1 MVKFFNENNNVKKS
15 NKNDINHLIEM
26 VSKENMDIE
35 EVIEKNK
42 DEILNALPL
51 KDHDDF
57 DYLLFKDI
65 LIQVIEKHLEN
76 NGTEITEVQDD
87 FEDDFEDD
95 SGYYFDDFDDET
107 MEKLRN
113 LDYSVDT
120 GVIYTEDDNSFCAN
134 YKNFVVDAIEYRESL
149 RQKEYLEFI
158 ESLRRE
164 QQEEAFAEQL
174 ERYIE
179 NEFYQDPKDW
189 DLENITT
196 LEEVFEEY
204 EEQKLI
210 KCYDSDSLILEKE
223 SVKSLDD
230 LFSFVSDVGS
240 EETVDSSEEK
250 SGKNN
255 LYEEYEDLEKLYED
269 VFKQIN

>member
-15 NKNDINHLIEM
+15 NKNDIDPLIEM

-87 FEDDFEDD
+87 FEDVFEDD

-179 NEFYQDPKDW
+179 NEFYPDPKDG

-204 EEQKLI
+204 EEQKII
-210 KCYDSDSLILEKE
+210 KYYDSDSLILEKE

-240 EETVDSSEEK
+240 EETVDSFEEK